1 MRGSYA
7 WGPTPL
13 TNLTGYV
20 IILPMKTIKKDATRD
35 KVPKGAPIVIPG
47 AEFMSKEELAKAKL
61 NESMRRQMARRRGK
75 EPEEKHTNQE
85 LRKLN
90 TGEMVEMAKDSRNLA
105 LQTLTKKLL
114 EVYNDPDQLSKV
126 NLATLATVFGI
137 MFDKGQL
144 MDGLSTQNIAIQAK
158 IDVNMT
164 SDKALEVLNKMREN
178 FTEENK

>member
-1 MRGSYA
+1 MNEITSKK
-7 WGPTPL
+7 
-13 TNLTGYV
+13 
-20 IILPMKTIKKDATRD
+20 KT
-35 KVPKGAPIVIPG
+35 VPKGTPIVIPG
-47 AEFMSKEELAKAKL
+47 AEFMSKEELEKAKK
-61 NESMRRQMARRRGK
+61 NESQRRLMARRRGG
-75 EPEEKHTNQE
+75 EPVEKYSNQE

-105 LQTLTKKLL
+105 LQTLTKKLV
-114 EVYNDPDQLSKV
+114 EVYNDPEQLSKV

-164 SDKALEVLNKMREN
+164 SDKALEVLNKMREG
-178 FTEENK
+178 FAKDD

>member
-1 MRGSYA
+1 MIHCSSCHFPYLKMDYL
-7 WGPTPL
+7 WGL
-13 TNLTGYV
+13 DKSNGICYNRLMERKV
-20 IILPMKTIKKDATRD
+20 IKKGD
-35 KVPKGAPIVIPG
+35 PIIIPG
-47 AEFMSKEELAKAKL
+47 AEFMSKEELSKAKQ
-61 NESMRRQMARRRGK
+61 NESMRRQMARRRGG
-75 EPEEKHTNQE
+75 EPQEKHTKQE

-90 TGEMVEMAKDSRNLA
+90 TDEMIEMAKDSRNLA
-105 LQTLTKKLL
+105 LQTLSKKLTQ
-114 EVYNDPDQLSKV
+114 VYSDNDQLRKV

-178 FTEENK
+178 FTKEE